1 MLPARPPVFHGRNKE
16 LERLV
21 AQVVVPSTA
30 PLGIIGPGGIG
41 KTTLAMKVLHEPR
54 VKQLF
59 GRERFFLTCESANTP
74 EEVLSQLASK
84 LEVQISHDKP
94 LWTAVL
100 DSLRSRKRILLL
112 LDNFES
118 IWSTTNEE
126 LRKASEAF
134 LAQLTVLDEVTL
146 LVTTRGNILPEAF
159 TWANSDT
166 AELDTLS
173 STAAHQ
179 TFNDLTCLKPH
190 ILAAEPEAKALT
202 DLLREIDFMPL
213 AITLLARL
221 DYRPSLLLREWSEH
235 YTAVLE
241 ADHHDG
247 TSRELSVEV
256 SIKISLSHLPIES
269 AEVRPRQLLSVLG
282 QLPAGLFSGVSTEL
296 RSIIP
301 NLDLAAQ
308 DLLRHS
314 LAYTGGDG
322 ELRMLSPVRHYVSA
336 CIPMTPETLSAVDDI
351 YTVMARTCPD
361 IKRIGIDGPSYD
373 VELPNLFHVLA
384 TGLDRHSDSVPVT
397 EILDLAAYCAVR
409 NQPCLRLLQ
418 KLVPRVEHSPS
429 IKACAILA
437 IAVQY
442 NVRGELDP
450 AVRYFEQS
458 AELFAKLEDKTNEAT
473 ARGLLSTCFTM
484 LGRPVDADIQ
494 KAKFQALERES
505 QSLDFSYLIMPGE
518 DLVIAEQR
526 FRNDRAVR
534 LQSGDGFAV
543 AKLSDLIL
551 STMRE
556 QGTDIAAYTKELEL
570 VVALGEQTQPGSG
583 PLWLGVKKT
592 QLARQYLGCGNVGD
606 AEELLIDAYAL
617 MSSTNY
623 THGQA
628 SVTVLLATLHKKQH
642 RFSEAAELLEAAA
655 RLFSEVGDTNSAA
668 ECNQEASRTRMR
680 AETSE

>member
-1 MLPARPPVFHGRNKE
+1 
-16 LERLV
+16 
-21 AQVVVPSTA
+21 
-30 PLGIIGPGGIG
+30 
-41 KTTLAMKVLHEPR
+41 
-54 VKQLF
+54 
-59 GRERFFLTCESANTP
+59 
-74 EEVLSQLASK
+74 
-84 LEVQISHDKP
+84 
-94 LWTAVL
+94 
-100 DSLRSRKRILLL
+100 
-112 LDNFES
+112 
-118 IWSTTNEE
+118 
-126 LRKASEAF
+126 
-134 LAQLTVLDEVTL
+134 
-146 LVTTRGNILPEAF
+146 
-159 TWANSDT
+159 
-166 AELDTLS
+166 
-173 STAAHQ
+173 
-179 TFNDLTCLKPH
+179 
-190 ILAAEPEAKALT
+190 
-202 DLLREIDFMPL
+202 
-213 AITLLARL
+213 
-221 DYRPSLLLREWSEH
+221 
-235 YTAVLE
+235 
-241 ADHHDG
+241 
-247 TSRELSVEV
+247 
-256 SIKISLSHLPIES
+256 
-269 AEVRPRQLLSVLG
+269 
-282 QLPAGLFSGVSTEL
+282 
-296 RSIIP
+296 
-301 NLDLAAQ
+301 
-308 DLLRHS
+308 
-314 LAYTGGDG
+314 
-322 ELRMLSPVRHYVSA
+322 
-336 CIPMTPETLSAVDDI
+336 
-351 YTVMARTCPD
+351 
-361 IKRIGIDGPSYD
+361 
-373 VELPNLFHVLA
+373 
-384 TGLDRHSDSVPVT
+384 VT

-442 NVRGELDP
+442 NVRGELDL

-484 LGRPVDADIQ
+484 LGRPEDADIQ

-505 QSLDFSYLIMPGE
+505 QSSDFSYLIMPGE
-518 DLVIAEQR
+518 DLVLAEQR
-526 FRNDRAVR
+526 FRNDRAIR

-556 QGTDIAAYTKELEL
+556 QGADIAAYTKELEL
-570 VVALGEQTQPGSG
+570 VVALGKQTQPGSG
-583 PLWLGVKKT
+583 PLWLGVKKA